1 MDRIIW
7 NAQKVFNLNKRT
19 KSDILPSEIIHSV
32 KELRI
37 VFILNCLQSLR
48 GTDYLINKTVKKTDD
63 MSEYQYATY
72 YMSQK

>member
-37 VFILNCLQSLR
+37 VSILNFLKSLR
-48 GTDYLINKTVKKTDD
+48 RTDYPYFFKMKTHEAK
-63 MSEYQYATY
+63 SWLL
-72 YMSQK
+72 

>member
-32 KELRI
+32 KELRK
-37 VFILNCLQSLR
+37 VSILNYLQSSR
-48 GTDYLINKTVKKTDD
+48 GTDCLGNRSD
-63 MSEYQYATY
+63 
-72 YMSQK
+72 

>member
-32 KELRI
+32 KELR
-37 VFILNCLQSLR
+37 VVSILNFLKNLR
-48 GTDYLINKTVKKTDD
+48 RTDSPGNQAD
-63 MSEYQYATY
+63 
-72 YMSQK
+72 

>member
-48 GTDYLINKTVKKTDD
+48 ETNSDKLGNQTDTKTDD
-63 MSEYQYATY
+63 M
-72 YMSQK
+72 

>member
-37 VFILNCLQSLR
+37 VSILNFLKSLR
-48 GTDYLINKTVKKTDD
+48 RMDSPGNQAD
-63 MSEYQYATY
+63 
-72 YMSQK
+72 

>member
-48 GTDYLINKTVKKTDD
+48 ETNSDKLGNQTDTKTDD
-63 MSEYQYATY
+63 I
-72 YMSQK
+72 

>member
-37 VFILNCLQSLR
+37 VSILNFLKSLR
-48 GTDYLINKTVKKTDD
+48 RTDSPGNQAD
-63 MSEYQYATY
+63 
-72 YMSQK
+72 

>member
-32 KELRI
+32 KELRM
-37 VFILNCLQSLR
+37 VSVLNCLQSLLE
-48 GTDYLINKTVKKTDD
+48 TDFLEIQVD
-63 MSEYQYATY
+63 
-72 YMSQK
+72 

>member
-37 VFILNCLQSLR
+37 VSILNFLKNLR
-48 GTDYLINKTVKKTDD
+48 RTDSPGNQAD
-63 MSEYQYATY
+63 
-72 YMSQK
+72 